1 MVSIGNRTRILKNNS
16 WRRKPSRPEKRRDTA
31 WRSLSRQK
39 GFCGLCMCGFF
50 LLLYKYI
57 LCCLSATCYT
67 LEKIPLQLL
76 FCER

>member
-39 GFCGLCMCGFF
+39 GFLWFVYVWF
-50 LLLYKYI
+50 LIIYI
-57 LCCLSATCYT
+57 NIYYAVSVPPVTH